1 MKLFKEINYGFEK
14 DFRKSLEKYPQE
26 FVDFNNLVKY
36 YIDLNSGNENSN
48 LNKKRITIPVVFH
61 IVYDREENNLRYG
74 AIKKILN
81 ELNLFYS
88 KFNINFKPATRT
100 ERGEIMKEFG
110 VARHDWTNKSWKTNN
125 GTSTAFYKNQGV
137 GIPENNGTSLEQ
149 SYNINFLKTELG
161 WNPKHYFNIY
171 LVNVIKDAKY
181 SHITNSVTAEIN
193 GELSSFGIVLPF
205 YAFPIQDLNYL
216 YLEQSDITQYKQE
229 PIDADNGNYISIIHA
244 VAVSFN
250 LLSLFSSRYE
260 NEEWLDSCEV
270 KDVCTY
276 DGNKFVG
283 DGCNDTPHLMM
294 SEYLKFRNRNVL
306 ELQCGD
312 KIIYDGSNLMAHPYF
327 VDNEF
332 GDNILLDFPNYSL
345 TKDQINRIRVNF
357 FLFVDK
363 IPTLWN
369 YLSQSIKADF
379 IVGYE
384 DSDTESDK
392 FGCTDPLA
400 LNYNQYAGTDDGS
413 CIYTDYNSGGND
425 EDVVDDDPI
434 IGDPCEETFIDNS
447 VAIPNFSKTLKT
459 VYRNSVTPTSES
471 LIESFKNFLKIK
483 QVINSIL

>member
-1 MKLFKEINYGFEK
+1 MELFKEINYGFEK
-14 DFRKSLEKYPQE
+14 DFRRALEKYPE
-26 FVDFNNLVKY
+26 DFVDFNTLVKY
-36 YIDLNSGNENSN
+36 YIDLNSEHENSKF
-48 LNKKRITIPVVFH
+48 NKKSITIPVVFH
-61 IVYDREENNLRYG
+61 IVYDREENNLRYE

-88 KFNINFKPATRT
+88 KFNINFKLATRT
-100 ERGEIMKEFG
+100 ERGEVMKEFG

-125 GTSTAFYKNQGV
+125 GTAIAFYKNQGV
-137 GIPENNGTSLEQ
+137 GIPENNGTSLGQ

-181 SHITNSVTAEIN
+181 SHITNSVTAEISD
-193 GELSSFGIVLPF
+193 ELSSFGIVLPF

-216 YLEQSDITQYKQE
+216 YLEQSEITQYEQE
-229 PIDADNGNYISIIHA
+229 PIGAENGNYISIIHA

-260 NEEWLDSCEV
+260 KEEWLDSCEV
-270 KDVCTY
+270 KNLCTY

-283 DGCNDTPHLMM
+283 DGCNDTPHLMI
-294 SEYLKFRNRNVL
+294 SEYLKFRNTNLV
-306 ELQCGD
+306 ELKCED
-312 KIIYDGSNLMAHPYF
+312 EIIYDGSNLMAHPYF

-332 GDNILLDFPNYSL
+332 GNNILLDFPNYSL

-369 YLSQSIKADF
+369 YLSQSIKADP
-379 IVGYE
+379 VQGYD
-384 DSDTESDK
+384 DSDTHSDK
-392 FGCTDPLA
+392 KGCTDPLA
-400 LNYNQYAGTDDGS
+400 INYNPYAGIDDGS
-413 CIYTDYNSGGND
+413 CKYIESEDYSD

-434 IGDPCEETFIDNS
+434 IGDPCEEAFIDYA

-459 VYRNSVTPTSES
+459 VYRSSVTSASES